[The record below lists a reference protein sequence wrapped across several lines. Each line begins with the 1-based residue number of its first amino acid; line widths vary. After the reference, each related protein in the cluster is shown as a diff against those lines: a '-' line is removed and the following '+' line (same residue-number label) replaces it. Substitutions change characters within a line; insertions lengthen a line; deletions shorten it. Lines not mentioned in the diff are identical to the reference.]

1 MLWILL
7 ILAVGMVAVAVVVLV
22 RTLKLPSLQVKAGPQ
37 PEVAIDVEMV
47 AARLAEAVRFRTV
60 SHQDPALIDAAAFNA
75 LRQFL
80 QQAFPRV
87 HGALKQEVVSEH
99 SLLYTWEGRD
109 KGLKPNA
116 GLTDSIYRFSPVRVG
131 PGDLDRIHGTDE
143 RISVAD

>member
-1 MLWILL
+1 VSID
-7 ILAVGMVAVAVVVLV
+7 AQAVA
-22 RTLKLPSLQVKAGPQ
+22 G
-37 PEVAIDVEMV
+37 
-47 AARLAEAVRFRTV
+47 RLAEAVRFRTV

-80 QQAFPRV
+80 QQACPRV

-99 SLLYTWEGRD
+99 NLLYTWEGRD

-116 GLTDSIYRFSPVRVG
+116 GPTDSIYRFSPIRVR